1 MRRAVA
7 HAVLAVAALTTLGA
21 CKGDRQKCET
31 ACRNYGTLLYWE
43 ISDKEIQAAP
53 ADKQVSLR
61 KRKLAEFSSQ
71 LENGVD
77 VCVNQCSSANNDKQM
92 NCMIEAKTA
101 AEAKK
106 CTE

>member
-1 MRRAVA
+1 MRRAV
-7 HAVLAVAALTTLGA
+7 VLAVLLLAA

-53 ADKQVSLR
+53 ADQRDSMR

-77 VCVNQCSSANNDKQM
+77 MCVNQCSSANNDKQTT
-92 NCMIEAKTA
+92 CMIDAKTA
-101 AEAKK
+101 ADAKK
-106 CTE
+106 CVE

>member
-1 MRRAVA
+1 MRRACA
-7 HAVLAVAALTTLGA
+7 RTLLALVTITSLGA

-43 ISDKEIQAAP
+43 ISDKEIQKAP

-77 VCVNQCSSANNDKQM
+77 VCINQCSSANNDKMM
-92 NCMIEAKTA
+92 NCMIDAKTA
-101 AEAKK
+101 ADAKK
-106 CTE
+106 CTD